1 MMLEATTAN
10 RAEGVAV
17 QARMRRLV
25 TSRPGLVPRL
35 QLFGLLVLLAPLFA
49 GLQHLVANRPE
60 LAGAGL
66 DGPASPVAAPA
77 ERIVERVVERIVY
90 VPVPADEVREGQT
103 PGPAVSPMVPGTLP
117 SAAEPASLPEPVFRP
132 AP

>member
-1 MMLEATTAN
+1 MMLEVTTAN

-25 TSRPGLVPRL
+25 ASRPGLVPRL

-49 GLQHLVANRPE
+49 GLQHLVADRPE
-60 LAGAGL
+60 LAGAGAGL
-66 DGPASPVAAPA
+66 DGPAAPA
-77 ERIVERVVERIVY
+77 ERIVEHVVERIVY

-117 SAAEPASLPEPVFRP
+117 SVAEPASLPEPVFRP